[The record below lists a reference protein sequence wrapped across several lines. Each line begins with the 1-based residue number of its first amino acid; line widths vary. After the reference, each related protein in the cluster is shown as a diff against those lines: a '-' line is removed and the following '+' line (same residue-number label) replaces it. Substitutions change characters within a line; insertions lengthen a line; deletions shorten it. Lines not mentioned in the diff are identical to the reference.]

1 MPCERAAAPDRVPGG
16 IIFIIQ
22 MKPDLER
29 ALVQSID
36 STGLIAPGDRVGVA
50 VSGGADSIALLE
62 LLDAARFKLG
72 ITLVV
77 VHFDHCL
84 REESA
89 EDARFV
95 ESLARSRGL
104 TFISKRA
111 HVADSAAREK
121 RNLEDTARRLRYE
134 FFACVVQEGHATKI
148 AVAHTMDDQAE
159 TVVARLLRGTGPSG
173 LAGIYPRMGAVIR
186 PLLGI
191 RRAMLR
197 DYLRGINREWR
208 EDKTNLDTTRQRA
221 RIRQKLLPLI
231 ERDFSTRAVEHLAN
245 LARLSRE
252 EESFW
257 AALVEDRFAAL
268 VTRRASAVSIS
279 VRSLLSPF
287 AFAAQLALAH
297 GEPQRCLTERMVR
310 RLYQEATGGLLELT
324 SAHVE
329 QVIRL
334 AKTSASGK
342 RVELPG
348 GVIAARS
355 FGELVFS
362 RKASS
367 GRRVRQDETQHSV
380 RAYQYSIQLKDR
392 GPIDV
397 SVPEIGTCFRLK
409 VIDWPPVER
418 ETTLWRSILDFDL
431 LCSPLVLRSWHA
443 GDGYRPRGRRKA
455 RKLKEMLLAARIE
468 ARDRNGW
475 PVLESGGQVIWAK
488 GMDAAEEFCAREGTR
503 AGVLIEECKL

>member
-1 MPCERAAAPDRVPGG
+1 
-16 IIFIIQ
+16 
-22 MKPDLER
+22 MKSDLER
-29 ALVQSID
+29 RLVQAIG

-50 VSGGADSIALLE
+50 VSGGADSVALLR
-62 LLDAARFKLG
+62 LLDAARFKFGTAL
-72 ITLVV
+72 IV

-95 ESLARSRGL
+95 ENLAHSRGF
-104 TFISKRA
+104 TFIGERA
-111 HVADSAAREK
+111 QVADIAARAK
-121 RNLEDTARRLRYE
+121 RNVEDTARRLRYE
-134 FFACVVQEGHATKI
+134 FFAHIVHEGHATKI

-173 LAGIYPRMGAVIR
+173 LAGIYPRMGAVVR

-191 RRAMLR
+191 RRAALR
-197 DYLRGINREWR
+197 DYLREINQEWR
-208 EDKTNLDTTRQRA
+208 EDRTNLDTTRQRA
-221 RIRQKLLPLI
+221 RIRGKLLPLI
-231 ERDFSTRAVEHLAN
+231 EQDFSGHAVEHLAN
-245 LARLSRE
+245 LAKLSSE
-252 EESFW
+252 EEKFW
-257 AALVEDRFAAL
+257 SALVEDRFAAL
-268 VTRRASAVSIS
+268 ATRSTSTVSIS
-279 VRSLLSPF
+279 VAKLLSPF
-287 AFAAQLALAH
+287 PFSSVPD
-297 GEPQRCLTERMVR
+297 GEPQRCLTERLVR

-329 QVIRL
+329 HVIHL
-334 AKTSASGK
+334 AKASMGGK

-348 GVIAARS
+348 GVTAARS
-355 FGELVFS
+355 FGDLIFS
-362 RKASS
+362 RTPPS
-367 GRRVRQDETQHSV
+367 GTRARRNETQHPV
-380 RAYQYSIQLKDR
+380 RAYQYSIQLNDR

-397 SVPEIGTCFRLK
+397 SVPELGTCFRLK
-409 VIDWPPVER
+409 VIDWPPAER
-418 ETTLWRSILDFDL
+418 ETTLWRSILDFDSL
-431 LCSPLVLRSWHA
+431 RPPLVLRSWHA

-503 AGVLIEECKL
+503 AGVLIEECKPLR